1 MEFDF
6 LSDLAGW
13 RRYISS
19 VAKKQTLEHDLMKKN
34 SLFQSNGQTR
44 GFTLIELLVVIAIL
58 GILSALL
65 LPVLSKAK
73 NRASQ
78 VSDLNNLKEQ
88 TIALNLYCTDH
99 DDIIPWPNWDNGDTD
114 RQGWLYKLDL
124 TVAGPAAYK
133 VETGLF
139 WPVLRN
145 PKLYVCPMDNPT
157 AVNSDGQSRPQQIS
171 SYAMNGAVIGYPN
184 VPVDYTITPVKLQ
197 RMQADD
203 CAFWETDERYPG
215 YFNDGANYPAEGVS
229 TRHFEGAIQG
239 TFGGAVS
246 YIKLKDWNGYVD
258 DPNRNRL
265 WCNPNSP
272 NGGNVE
278 TGHDHL

>member
-1 MEFDF
+1 
-6 LSDLAGW
+6 
-13 RRYISS
+13 
-19 VAKKQTLEHDLMKKN
+19 MKKN
-34 SLFQSNGQTR
+34 SLFQTNGQIW

-78 VSDLNNLKEQ
+78 VTDLNNLKEQ
-88 TIALNLYCTDH
+88 TTAINLYATDNG
-99 DDIIPWPNWDNGDTD
+99 DIIPWPNWDGGNYD
-114 RQGWLYKLDL
+114 RPGWLYKADL
-124 TVAGPAAYK
+124 TLPPPAEFK

-139 WPVLRN
+139 WTILRN
-145 PKLYVCPMDNPT
+145 PKLYLCPMDNP
-157 AVNSDGQSRPQQIS
+157 ASPSFGDRPQQIS
-171 SYAMNGAVIGYPN
+171 SYAMNGAVVGYPGIT
-184 VPVDYTITPVKLQ
+184 VDINTVTPVKLQ

-203 CAFWETDERYPG
+203 CAFWETDERTPSF
-215 YFNDGANYPAEGVS
+215 FNDGANYPAEGVS

-246 YIKLKDWNGYVD
+246 YIKLAEWNGYVN
-258 DPNRNRL
+258 DPKRNRL

-272 NGGNVE
+272 DGGNVD
-278 TGHDHL
+278 TGHSQ